1 MTKFTNYEQASLAY
15 KIVDNL
21 IASGVDGLTY
31 VNCSNKFTAKE
42 LITANG
48 RTNTSLVG
56 TSLVVTLNG
65 LEVVVYDDSRRTKK
79 DQLGIDALTNM
90 LNDDSL
96 PLNGDR
102 TDLITSRI
110 EPTGGDLF
118 GINSNGEVKIRLEVK
133 IGKTSPSSLPLN
145 SYTSAGQAVY
155 GEVPHVLVNGSI
167 ELSEDSLT
175 AEERKIDMLMLELQ
189 KLGGIAAFEQ
199 KALEVQA
206 KREATTF
213 EQIPMVVLNTNTD
226 TISYHTIDD
235 TNIASRTVSHKMS
248 TFTPPIE
255 E

>member
-1 MTKFTNYEQASLAY
+1 MSKFPNYEQAALAY
-15 KIVDNL
+15 KIVDDL
-21 IASGVDGLTY
+21 ISSGVTGLTY

-42 LITANG
+42 LIIANG

-56 TSLVVTLNG
+56 TSLVVKLNG
-65 LEVVVYDDSRRTKK
+65 LEVVVYDDNCRAKK
-79 DQLGIDALTNM
+79 DQMGVAVLADM
-90 LNDDSL
+90 LADDSL
-96 PLNGDR
+96 PLSGDR
-102 TDLITSRI
+102 DDLITSRI

-118 GINSNGEVKIRLEVK
+118 GINSDGEVKIRLEVK
-133 IGKTSPSSLPLN
+133 IGKTSSSSLPLN

-155 GEVPHVLVNGSI
+155 GEVPHVLVNGTI
-167 ELSEDSLT
+167 QLAETSLT

-189 KLGGIAAFEQ
+189 KLGGIIEFEK
-199 KALEVQA
+199 KALEVRA

-248 TFTPPIE
+248 VFVPPTE